1 MSMGLVGILAGLAG
15 LAALVWRVTRTEVDI
30 TPEDMIAGSERE

>member
-1 MSMGLVGILAGLAG
+1 VI
-15 LAALVWRVTRTEVDI
+15 VWRVTRTSIDI